1 MIEGGSKVEGAK
13 VKVEDKVKTEIR
25 QSVVTYFGGKFCVL
39 LQKKWRKLSKKPVC
53 SNVVTV
59 VSEIRKK
66 INIA

>member
-1 MIEGGSKVEGAK
+1 MEGAK

-39 LQKKWRKLSKKPVC
+39 LQKKKRKRSKKRIC
-53 SNVVTV
+53 SNVVSV
-59 VSEIRKK
+59 VSEIRK